1 MESYNKIIEDLKN
14 EINNIKDENIILQEI
29 KKLKEEFEI
38 STLYKRI

>member
-38 STLYKRI
+38 SPLFKRI